1 MAFPAPAYTA
11 GLGAL
16 LLIINMPVTASAEE
30 ARAGTADDQPIP
42 EIMVVARKKEEQILE
57 VPISVSA
64 FPSATIENLGLTRLD
79 EIARYT
85 PGFSNNEATGRQPAS
100 NRPAIRGLTTIQN
113 GIANTSVATI
123 FIDGIYV
130 GGSPQSTEL
139 NNLERVEV
147 LRGPQTAL
155 YGRGTYAGAINYVT
169 RRPGDKLEGAITAT
183 GADHGTG
190 ELSGWAGGPL
200 NDQWSYFLAAGHRQY
215 GGEYTNNR
223 DGSDVGGEKS
233 TEFTSK
239 LYWAPSDSLDISL
252 KLGYQQTDDDHF
264 AVYLQPRSENNCC
277 FRTAEAPRAREYFV
291 GKAKSVDNV
300 NLYTDLLDTA
310 GGSGTELDRRLAALS
325 INWSLPNG
333 YTFTSLTGYVDDE
346 IDRGYDTSYAGYD
359 PFPDVDVI
367 PMPPPRPP
375 IVIDMRGAFNNV
387 DKLEQ
392 TDFSQEFRLSSAQ
405 DTALRWTTG
414 LYYFSGDFEEVAR
427 EQVFLDDAD
436 ELVIRPG
443 GDLDK
448 DEITNLALF
457 GGAEWDIDSHWTAGL
472 ELRWARDEIDVTVHS
487 NDGSQVTG
495 DYSNNTRSLTPR
507 GTLSYS
513 TDSGR
518 HYYLS
523 IAKGVKPGDFNSK
536 VPSLPDRSPDES
548 YRNVDEEE
556 VWNYELGL
564 KSRWWE
570 DRLTASLAVYYQD
583 IKDQQLTTLVETST
597 GGTASIIQNI
607 AKSDVLGFES
617 DFQLLLS
624 DALTVNMSYAY
635 AHAKIRE
642 GISLEQADLLG
653 SDGTPEQTQALGDI
667 SGKYVPRV
675 PKHMASVVARYEKAY
690 SDQSLWYLTADYTF
704 ESSRYAQIHNLIET
718 GSQNLVGLRAG
729 LVTGQWEA
737 SVWVKNIFDDE
748 TPVDV
753 FRFFDRRD
761 GELDD
766 YDPVGPRESSSPHG
780 VVVTLPRQRQAGV
793 TLRYRF

>member
-1 MAFPAPAYTA
+1 LATTCTVS
-11 GLGAL
+11 LSIL
-16 LLIINMPVTASAEE
+16 LLSINLPVAAYADEPSSDMLIEE
-30 ARAGTADDQPIP
+30 I
-42 EIMVVARKKEEQILE
+42 VVFARKKEEQILE

-64 FPSATIENLGLTRLD
+64 FPDETIQNLGLTRLD
-79 EIARYT
+79 EVARYT
-85 PGFSNNEATGRQPAS
+85 PGFSNNQSTGRQPAS
-100 NRPAIRGLTTIQN
+100 NKPTIRGLTTIQN
-113 GIANTSVATI
+113 GIANTSAATI

-139 NNLERVEV
+139 NNLERVEI

-155 YGRGTYAGAINYVT
+155 YGRGTYAGAINYIT
-169 RRPGDKLEGAITAT
+169 RRPGEEFEGAITAT
-183 GADHGTG
+183 GAEHDTS
-190 ELSGWAGGPL
+190 EVSGWAAGPL
-200 NDQWSYFLAAGHRQY
+200 HDQWSFFVAAGHREF
-215 GGEYTNNR
+215 GGNYTNNR

-264 AVYLQPRSENNCC
+264 AVYLQPRTENNCC

-291 GKAKSVDNV
+291 GKARSVDDV
-300 NLYTDLLDTA
+300 NLYTDLLDAA
-310 GGSGTELDRRLAALS
+310 GGSGTELDRWLAALS
-325 INWSLPNG
+325 IDWSLANG

-346 IDRGYDTSYAGYD
+346 TDRGYDTSYAAYD
-359 PFPDVDVI
+359 PFPI
-367 PMPPPRPP
+367 AFPWS
-375 IVIDMRGAFNNV
+375 DMRGAFNNV

-414 LYYFSGDFEEVAR
+414 LYYFSGEFEQVAR
-427 EQVFLDDAD
+427 EQVFLDDGD
-436 ELVIRPG
+436 LVIRPG
-443 GDLDK
+443 GNLDK
-448 DEITNLALF
+448 DEIKNLALF
-457 GGAEWDIDSHWTAGL
+457 GGAEWDIDSRWTAGL
-472 ELRWARDEIDVTVHS
+472 ELRWARDEIDVTVRS
-487 NDGSQVTG
+487 NDLSTVVGE
-495 DYSNNTRSLTPR
+495 YNNNTRSLTPR

-513 TDSGR
+513 TDSDR

-523 IAKGVKPGDFNSK
+523 IAKGVKPGDFNSR
-536 VPSLPDRSPDES
+536 VPDES

-564 KSRWWE
+564 KGRWWE
-570 DRLTASLAVYYQD
+570 DRLTATMAVYYQD
-583 IKDQQLTTLVETST
+583 IKDQQLTTLVEVPG

-624 DALTVNMSYAY
+624 DALTVNLSYAY

-675 PKHMASVVARYEKAY
+675 PKHMASVVARYEKAI
-690 SDQSLWYLTADYTF
+690 STQSLWYLTADYTF

-729 LVTGQWEA
+729 VESGPWDA
-737 SVWVKNIFDDE
+737 SIWVKNLFDDD

-753 FRFFDRRD
+753 FRFLDRQT
-761 GELDD
+761 GALDD

-780 VVVTLPRQRQAGV
+780 FVVTLPRQRQVGV

>member
-1 MAFPAPAYTA
+1 M
-11 GLGAL
+11 
-16 LLIINMPVTASAEE
+16 LI
-30 ARAGTADDQPIP
+30 D
-42 EIMVVARKKEEQILE
+42 EIVVFARKKEEQILE

-64 FPSATIENLGLTRLD
+64 FPDETIQNLGLTRLD
-79 EIARYT
+79 EVARYT
-85 PGFSNNEATGRQPAS
+85 PGFSNNQSTGRQPAS
-100 NRPAIRGLTTIQN
+100 NKPTIRGLTTIQN
-113 GIANTSVATI
+113 GIANTSAATI

-139 NNLERVEV
+139 NNLERVEI

-169 RRPGDKLEGAITAT
+169 RRPGDELEGAITAI
-183 GADHGTG
+183 GADHDTA

-200 NDQWSYFLAAGHRQY
+200 ADQWSFFVAAGHRQY

-233 TEFTSK
+233 TELTSK
-239 LYWAPSDSLDISL
+239 LYWTPSDSVDISL

-264 AVYLQPRSENNCC
+264 AVYLQPRTENNCC
-277 FRTAEAPRAREYFV
+277 FRTAEAPRAREYFI
-291 GKAKSVDNV
+291 GKARSVDDV
-300 NLYTDLLDTA
+300 NLYTDLLDAA
-310 GGSGTELDRRLAALS
+310 GGSGTELDRWLAALS
-325 INWSLPNG
+325 IDWSLANG

-346 IDRGYDTSYAGYD
+346 TDRGYDTSYAGYD
-359 PFPDVDVI
+359 PFPI
-367 PMPPPRPP
+367 PSPFS
-375 IVIDMRGAFNNV
+375 DMRGAFNNV

-414 LYYFSGDFEEVAR
+414 LYYFSGEFEEVAR
-427 EQVFLDDAD
+427 EQVFLDDGD
-436 ELVIRPG
+436 LVIRPG
-443 GDLDK
+443 GNLDK
-448 DEITNLALF
+448 DEIKNLALF
-457 GGAEWDIDSHWTAGL
+457 GGAEWDIDSRWTAGL
-472 ELRWARDEIDVTVHS
+472 ELRWARDEIDVTVRS
-487 NDGSQVTG
+487 NDLSTVVGE
-495 DYSNNTRSLTPR
+495 YNNNTRSLTPR

-513 TDSGR
+513 ADSDR

-523 IAKGVKPGDFNSK
+523 IAKGVKPGDFNSR
-536 VPSLPDRSPDES
+536 VPDES

-564 KSRWWE
+564 KGRWWE
-570 DRLTASLAVYYQD
+570 DRLTATMAVYYQD
-583 IKDQQLTTLVETST
+583 IKDQQLTTLVEVPG

-624 DALTVNMSYAY
+624 DALTVNLSYAY

-667 SGKYVPRV
+667 SGQYVPRV
-675 PKHMASVVARYEKAY
+675 PKHMASVVARYEKEFSAR
-690 SDQSLWYLTADYTF
+690 SLWYLTADYTF

-729 LVTGQWEA
+729 VA
-737 SVWVKNIFDDE
+737 SGPWDTSIWVKNLFDDD

-753 FRFFDRRD
+753 FRFLDRQT
-761 GELDD
+761 GALDD

-780 VVVTLPRQRQAGV
+780 FVITLPRQRQVGA